1 MKNPSF
7 IKKLSY
13 FFILALV
20 LFFILEAVTSII
32 FYQKYG
38 GTRSSTVTF
47 FTKAINRLANPPVV
61 KDLSAH
67 QLRMRPDADKEMVRD
82 ILNETTQAL
91 RIEYAPWVMYKTANF
106 AGKYV
111 NAQDFIRKSIPE
123 FSLTAKDSALTIY
136 FFGGSTMYGVSVT
149 DNETIPSYFA
159 EICKVKKLSKN
170 IRVVN
175 YGVPTYFSYQELM
188 LFIQLLQKDTLPKI
202 AVFFDGLND
211 FLAINETRYRHPMLN
226 HYYQTIFSNSDQL
239 NHARE
244 FDYSFQFSSKQPS
257 KDSLAF
263 VCDQLLHSYLQT
275 QLQIRTIANAY
286 NIHSMFFI
294 QPVPFYQYPS
304 LLTDSVADKINRPQ
318 FGILYPQLEKKAAG
332 DSTFYFLGNMLKN
345 EKVYPFADGYHYSP
359 QFNRKIANAMFEK
372 ILPLLK

>member
-1 MKNPSF
+1 MKQTSF
-7 IKKLSY
+7 IKRVSY
-13 FFILALV
+13 FLILGLV
-20 LFFILEAVTSII
+20 LFFVLEAVTSII

-47 FTKAINRLANPPVV
+47 FSKAIKRFTNPPVV
-61 KDLSAH
+61 KDLNAH
-67 QLRMRPDADKEMVRD
+67 QLRMRPDADKEMVNEL
-82 ILNETTQAL
+82 LNETNKAL

-106 AGKYV
+106 SGKYV

-136 FFGGSTMYGVSVT
+136 FFGGSTMYGVGVT
-149 DNETIPSYFA
+149 NNETIPSCFA
-159 EICKVKKLSKN
+159 EICKAKGLAKN

-175 YGVPTYFSYQELM
+175 YGVPSYFSYQELI
-188 LFIQLLQKDTLPKI
+188 LFLQMLQKDKGSKI

-244 FDYSFQFSSKQPS
+244 FDYSFQFSSMQPVE
-257 KDSLAF
+257 DSLAL
-263 VCDQLLHSYLQT
+263 VCDQVLKTYLQT
-275 QLQIRTIANAY
+275 QSQIRTIATAY
-286 NIHSMFFI
+286 NIRSIFFI

-304 LLTDSVADKINRPQ
+304 SLTDPVADKISRPQ

-332 DSTFYFLGNMLKN
+332 DSTFYFLGNMLKD

-359 QFNRKIANAMFEK
+359 QFNRKIAQAMFDK
-372 ILPLLK
+372 MLPMIK